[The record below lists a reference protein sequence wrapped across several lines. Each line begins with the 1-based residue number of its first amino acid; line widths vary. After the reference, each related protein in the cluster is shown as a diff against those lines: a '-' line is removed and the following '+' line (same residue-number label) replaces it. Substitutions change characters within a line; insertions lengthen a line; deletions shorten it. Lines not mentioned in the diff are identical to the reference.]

1 MRRGAHGPAAR
12 AAATAVGRDVASRP
26 QERQTR
32 AALFSPRQDL
42 PQIFRLSVNPVR
54 LSV

>member
-1 MRRGAHGPAAR
+1 MGLLPEPPPPPWAETWPRDLRNVKPAL
-12 AAATAVGRDVASRP
+12 
-26 QERQTR
+26 
-32 AALFSPRQDL
+32 LFSPRQDL